1 MDFLDAITEDLAKRN
16 TVIAG
21 LPDGISSGISVEIA
35 EEVKRKGLG
44 QWFAVRSAETGQRT
58 PAQSVSQVSQRSQS
72 GNAKDLVLWVDATGE
87 DTAAKA
93 WGKYALLFARS
104 SEVPRLCI
112 AMHTA
117 YAESC
122 REDIGLRRHFWKDF
136 VTSTDSRVLAER
148 HVRRL
153 EHSEAHTALK
163 CTLVAELAG
172 PDLDAAAQLSDTP
185 LEDILAPR
193 KYPLESIWAAQ
204 ISVLFPLIERERR
217 RLLETYR
224 DFWNLPHLREDKR
237 EIRHLE
243 KLEIGDMVA
252 QARQSGALRNELK
265 RLNWLRRV
273 RNDLAHL
280 KIVSWATLNS
290 RIARQIVDFT

>member
-1 MDFLDAITEDLAKRN
+1 MDFLDAIIEDLADEN

-21 LPDGISSGISVEIA
+21 LPDGIALGITVEIA
-35 EEVKRKGLG
+35 EAVKRKGLG
-44 QWFAVRSAETGQRT
+44 QWSAVESAETGQRT
-58 PAQSVSQVSQRSQS
+58 PAQSISQRSQS
-72 GNAKDLVLWVDATGE
+72 GNAKDLVLWVDATSE

-93 WGKYALLFARS
+93 WGEYVLRFARS
-104 SEVPRLCI
+104 PEVPRICI

-117 YAESC
+117 CAEAC

-148 HVRRL
+148 YVRRF

-163 CTLVAELAG
+163 CTLVSELAG
-172 PDLDAAAQLSDTP
+172 PDLA
-185 LEDILAPR
+185 LAT
-193 KYPLESIWAAQ
+193 KLANIPLESILDPENYPPERIWAAQ
-204 ISVLFPLIERERR
+204 ISILFPLIERERR

-224 DFWNLPHLREDKR
+224 DFWSLPHLREDRR
-237 EIRHLE
+237 EIRSLD

-252 QARQSGALRNELK
+252 QARRSGALRNKLK
-265 RLNWLRRV
+265 LLNWLRRV

-280 KIVSWATLNS
+280 KIVSWTTLNS
-290 RIARQIVDFT
+290 SIARQIVDFT

>member
-1 MDFLDAITEDLAKRN
+1 MDFLDAIIEDLAGEN

-21 LPDGISSGISVEIA
+21 LPDGIALGITVEIA
-35 EEVKRKGLG
+35 EAVKRKGLG
-44 QWFAVRSAETGQRT
+44 KWSAVRSAETGQRT
-58 PAQSVSQVSQRSQS
+58 PAQSVSQRSQS
-72 GNAKDLVLWVDATGE
+72 GNAKDLVLWVDATSD

-93 WGKYALLFARS
+93 WGEYALRFARS
-104 SEVPRLCI
+104 SEVPRICI

-117 YAESC
+117 CAEAC

-148 HVRRL
+148 HVRRF
-153 EHSEAHTALK
+153 EHGDAHAALK

-172 PDLDAAAQLSDTP
+172 PDLAFATQLANTP
-185 LEDILAPR
+185 LERILAPEN
-193 KYPLESIWAAQ
+193 YPLKSIWAAQ
-204 ISVLFPLIERERR
+204 ISILFPLIECERR
-217 RLLETYR
+217 RLMETYR
-224 DFWNLPHLREDKR
+224 DFWNLPHLREDGR

-265 RLNWLRRV
+265 RLNWLRRI

-290 RIARQIVDFT
+290 HIARQIVDFT